1 MRVTSKGQV
10 TIPQELRE
18 HLGLGAGTEV
28 EVVAA
33 EEGALVRPVRQQS
46 RGEALVAALRDRA
59 DVGLSAD
66 EILRMTRGEE

>member
-1 MRVTSKGQV
+1 MRITSKGQV

-18 HLGLGAGTEV
+18 KLGLGAGTEV

-33 EEGALVRPVRQQS
+33 EEGALVRPMRQRT

-59 DVGLSAD
+59 DAGLSAD
-66 EILRMTRGEE
+66 EILRLTRGDA